1 MKRPAVPAAIGLII
15 LLFAGTAATGE
26 KATALD
32 DLTKGK
38 AALQKKCKFCH
49 SLTRTLAQN
58 KDRGGWSQTVK
69 RMVTYGA
76 PLNKAEREQVTDY
89 LAAKSSFETNCN
101 ACHSNLRV
109 LSDSAIGTDWSKTVE
124 RMSAH
129 LDELAKKDAEKA
141 ALTPEEVE
149 AIAAYLTL
157 VIPKN

>member
-1 MKRPAVPAAIGLII
+1 MKRTAVTAAITLTLLLCAGPAA
-15 LLFAGTAATGE
+15 AGE
-26 KATALD
+26 EATALD
-32 DLTKGK
+32 SLTRGK
-38 AALQKKCKFCH
+38 AVLQKKCKFCH
-49 SLTRTLAQN
+49 SLSRTLAKN

-76 PLNKAEREQVTDY
+76 PLNKAEREEVTDY
-89 LAAKSSFETNCN
+89 LAAKSSFETSCN

-109 LSDSAIGTDWSKTVE
+109 LSDSALGTDWTKTVE

-141 ALTPEEVE
+141 TLTPEEVE

-157 VIPKN
+157 VIPKD